1 MEGVSTTY
9 DDRRALRGVF
19 CLFGTAVCWSFMGIL
34 TKWNTQS
41 PFLIG
46 GVTSTI
52 VLVFTLVVAR
62 PQLRFSPL
70 IVGVGLA
77 SFFTGLTFRY
87 ANQLTT
93 VGNAIVLQ
101 YTSMIFVIVYQS
113 LAERR
118 MPALRHVLVV
128 LGAFAGM
135 ALFFMG
141 SLSAEGMLG
150 NLLAIASGASFGLQF
165 YLNSRVLFGGERL
178 LDGAAAIHVR
188 PPAAGEPGG
197 VGLHGCER
205 RVLQQLR
212 EHPVFQGHRQGPGV
226 HGEPHLHERGHH
238 GPHVVVLHLRGDV
251 QRDSARRCGAHR
263 GEHRGQSCPRRPRA
277 FPCCGNL
284 DLGTVP
290 KSKFGKAV

>member
-1 MEGVSTTY
+1 MDGVSTTL
-9 DDRRALRGVF
+9 DDSRAGRGAL
-19 CLFGTAVCWSFMGIL
+19 CLFGTAVCWSFLGIL
-34 TKWNTQS
+34 TKWNAQS

-46 GVTSTI
+46 GITSTI

-101 YTSMIFVIVYQS
+101 YTSMIFVIVYQGI
-113 LAERR
+113 AERR
-118 MPALRHVLVV
+118 LPALRHVLVV

-150 NLLAIASGASFGLQF
+150 NILAIASGASFGLQF
-165 YLNSRVLFGGERL
+165 YLNSRP
-178 LDGAAAIHVR
+178 GAAPLVSSLVASVCSICLLYTSD
-188 PPAAGEPGG
+188 AADE
-197 VGLHGCER
+197 L
-205 RVLQQLR
+205 
-212 EHPVFQGHRQGPGV
+212 
-226 HGEPHLHERGHH
+226 
-238 GPHVVVLHLRGDV
+238 
-251 QRDSARRCGAHR
+251 
-263 GEHRGQSCPRRPRA
+263 
-277 FPCCGNL
+277 
-284 DLGTVP
+284 
-290 KSKFGKAV
+290 

>member
-165 YLNSRVLFGGERL
+165 YLNSRP
-178 LDGAAAIHVR
+178 GAAPLVSSLVASVCSMVPLLFMFDR
-188 PPAAGEPGG
+188 LPQVNPAEWGYMAASGVFCSSFANILFSKGIGKVPAFTANLICMSEVIMAPTWSFFIFGETFSETALAGAALI
-197 VGLHGCER
+197 VASI
-205 RVLQQLR
+205 
-212 EHPVFQGHRQGPGV
+212 
-226 HGEPHLHERGHH
+226 
-238 GPHVVVLHLRGDV
+238 VVNLALD
-251 QRDSARRCGAHR
+251 ARAR
-263 GEHRGQSCPRRPRA
+263 SRA
-277 FPCCGNL
+277 AE
-284 DLGTVP
+284 T
-290 KSKFGKAV
+290 SI